1 MLSEGVRYVERAPWI
16 IVVPA
21 ALLSMA
27 VFSFNLLGDA
37 LRDHLDPRLQRPAVD
52 RAARHWWGRRR
63 PPAGLAPSLAR
74 AVEEKDAA
82 RAARPPQ

>member
-1 MLSEGVRYVERAPWI
+1 VRYVERAPWI

-21 ALLSMA
+21 VLLSLA

-52 RAARHWWGRRR
+52 RTARRWWGR
-63 PPAGLAPSLAR
+63 PPAGLAPSLTRRNA
-74 AVEEKDAA
+74 
-82 RAARPPQ
+82 